1 VFRLNHLKDQR
12 AKDVLLAATRTAGW
26 RERTG
31 PTSPGGARTHGQG
44 VGFAQYKNEK
54 CYACVV
60 VDLEVDRGSG
70 AVQLL
75 KATIAGEAGQYIN
88 PNGIA
93 NQLEGGFVQAASWT
107 LKEQVTFDRTRIT
120 SLDWA
125 GYPILTFPEVPEVET
140 HVINRS
146 DLPSLGAGEASQGP
160 SSAAIA
166 NAIFDAI
173 GVRLRDLPLTPDKIK
188 SAIG

>member
-1 VFRLNHLKDQR
+1 
-12 AKDVLLAATRTAGW
+12 
-26 RERTG
+26 
-31 PTSPGGARTHGQG
+31 
-44 VGFAQYKNEK
+44 
-54 CYACVV
+54 
-60 VDLEVDRGSG
+60 
-70 AVQLL
+70 VQLL